1 MTMAEKAGFKTV
13 ETDLEELNEKI
24 AQYRKKILLRLL
36 IGVAVAVVIGIG
48 VFLFMKF
55 RTYDSYVIKD
65 TIETGQESSS
75 MFYDF
80 CDNILEYS
88 NDGAVY
94 KDNKGNLIW
103 NQAFEMTTPMVN
115 QCQEYIAIYDKGGT
129 EIFLM
134 DTKGVKQEIKTSV
147 PIKTVSVASQG
158 TIAVLMR
165 EKVNYFIKLY
175 DKKGKELANGEY
187 YGNQGCI
194 PIDIALSY
202 DAQKMAVD
210 MVDITSGKS
219 DTNITFYNF
228 GSVGQNEINNNVGSF
243 SYDSTIV
250 PNIRYISND
259 TLVAVGD
266 SSVMFFSGNQKPK
279 LEKTIDF
286 TSTVESIFY
295 NEKYIGISYNN
306 QDADSTHRI
315 VVYNNKGKKVME
327 HDTEIAYS
335 SIEFLSNNQI
345 CVHNNYECEIYS
357 IDGIRK
363 FKYAFDTTLY
373 KILYEGNGNTY
384 YFVLEGK
391 TQKIKLS

>member
-1 MTMAEKAGFKTV
+1 MSRKNSVKTV

-24 AQYRKKILLRLL
+24 AQYRKKILLRIL

-295 NEKYIGISYNN
+295 NEKYIGISYSN

>member
-1 MTMAEKAGFKTV
+1 MW
-13 ETDLEELNEKI
+13 I
-24 AQYRKKILLRLL
+24 YKKLLR
-36 IGVAVAVVIGIG
+36 
-48 VFLFMKF
+48 
-55 RTYDSYVIKD
+55 IKQK
-65 TIETGQESSS
+65 IKRRLKAA
-75 MFYDF
+75 F
-80 CDNILEYS
+80 C
-88 NDGAVY
+88 
-94 KDNKGNLIW
+94 
-103 NQAFEMTTPMVN
+103 F
-115 QCQEYIAIYDKGGT
+115 
-129 EIFLM
+129 
-134 DTKGVKQEIKTSV
+134 
-147 PIKTVSVASQG
+147 
-158 TIAVLMR
+158 
-165 EKVNYFIKLY
+165 FIKLY

-266 SSVMFFSGNQKPK
+266 SSIMFFSGNQKPK

-295 NEKYIGISYNN
+295 NEKYIGISYSN

>member
-24 AQYRKKILLRLL
+24 AQYRKKILLRIL

-279 LEKTIDF
+279 LEKNIDF

-295 NEKYIGISYNN
+295 NEKYIGISYSN

>member
-1 MTMAEKAGFKTV
+1 MAEKAGFKTV

-24 AQYRKKILLRLL
+24 AQYRKKILLRIL

-187 YGNQGCI
+187 YGNQECI

-266 SSVMFFSGNQKPK
+266 SSIMFFSGNQKPK

-295 NEKYIGISYNN
+295 NEKYIGISYSN

>member
-24 AQYRKKILLRLL
+24 AQYRKKILLRIL

-250 PNIRYISND
+250 SNIRYISND

-295 NEKYIGISYNN
+295 NEKYIGISYSN

>member
-24 AQYRKKILLRLL
+24 AQYRKKILLRIL

-295 NEKYIGISYNN
+295 NEKYIGISYSN
-306 QDADSTHRI
+306 QDADGTHRI

>member
-24 AQYRKKILLRLL
+24 AQYRKKILLRIL

-295 NEKYIGISYNN
+295 NEKYIGISYSN